1 MSYIL
6 HIESSTKV
14 CSVALSR
21 DGKLLA
27 CREEDSVSYSHSG
40 MLTIFVED
48 VMREANLPLNA
59 LAAIAISKG
68 PGSYTGLRIGVS
80 AAKGLC
86 YGLDI
91 PLIGISTLQALA
103 VHCRDILGQSDKYIS
118 PEALEAI
125 YCPMID
131 ARRMEVYTGLFNH
144 QIQPIQDIQA
154 LVVDQ
159 NSFSDILDKHKLLF
173 FGDGAEKCRNILT
186 RNNAIYIDGIRPS
199 ARAMIPLATEK
210 FHKSDIEDV
219 AYFEPFYLKDF
230 VAGIPKVKGLL
241 RDF

>member
-1 MSYIL
+1 MAYIL

-40 MLTIFVED
+40 LLTIFIED
-48 VMREANLPLNA
+48 VMRQANIPLNLLDA
-59 LAAIAISKG
+59 VAVSKG

-80 AAKGLC
+80 TAKGLC

-103 VHCRDILGQSDKYIS
+103 VHCRDILARRGNVIS
-118 PEALEAI
+118 PQALEAI

-131 ARRMEVYTGLFNH
+131 ARRMEVYTGLFNY
-144 QIQPIQDIQA
+144 QCEPLQDIQA
-154 LVVDQ
+154 LVVDP
-159 NSFSDILDKHKLLF
+159 NSFAGILDEHKILF
-173 FGDGAEKCRNILT
+173 FGDGADKCRNILT
-186 RNNAIYIDGIRPS
+186 RNNAIFIDDIRPS

-210 FHKSDIEDV
+210 FHQSDTEDV

-230 VAGIPKVKGLL
+230 VAGKPKVKGLSQ
-241 RDF
+241 DF

>member
-1 MSYIL
+1 MAYLL

-14 CSVALSR
+14 CSVALSC

-40 MLTIFVED
+40 LLTSFIEE
-48 VMREANLPLNA
+48 VMREANVPLNV
-59 LAAIAISKG
+59 LAAIAVSKG

-80 AAKGLC
+80 TAKGLC

-103 VHCRDILGQSDKYIS
+103 VHCRDILAQRNNIIY

-131 ARRMEVYTGLFNH
+131 ARRMEVYTGLFND
-144 QIQPIQDIQA
+144 QIEPLQDIQA
-154 LVVDQ
+154 LIVDP
-159 NSFSDILDKHKLLF
+159 NSFAGILDEHKMLF

-186 RNNAIYIDGIRPS
+186 RSNAIFIDGIKPS
-199 ARAMIPLATEK
+199 ASAMIPLATET
-210 FHKSDIEDV
+210 FNRSTTEDV

-230 VAGIPKVKGLL
+230 VAGKPKVKGLSQ
-241 RDF
+241 DF

>member
-1 MSYIL
+1 MAYLL

-14 CSVALSR
+14 CSVALSC

-40 MLTIFVED
+40 LLTSFIEE
-48 VMREANLPLNA
+48 VMREANVPLNV
-59 LAAIAISKG
+59 LAAIAVSKG

-80 AAKGLC
+80 TAKGLC

-103 VHCRDILGQSDKYIS
+103 VHCRDILAQRNNIIY

-131 ARRMEVYTGLFNH
+131 ARRMEVYTGLFND
-144 QIQPIQDIQA
+144 QIEPLQDIQA
-154 LVVDQ
+154 LIVDP
-159 NSFSDILDKHKLLF
+159 NSFAGILDEHKMLF

-186 RNNAIYIDGIRPS
+186 RSNAIFIDGIKPS
-199 ARAMIPLATEK
+199 ASAMIPLATEK
-210 FHKSDIEDV
+210 FNTSVTEDV

-230 VAGIPKVKGLL
+230 VAGKPKVKGLSQ
-241 RDF
+241 DF